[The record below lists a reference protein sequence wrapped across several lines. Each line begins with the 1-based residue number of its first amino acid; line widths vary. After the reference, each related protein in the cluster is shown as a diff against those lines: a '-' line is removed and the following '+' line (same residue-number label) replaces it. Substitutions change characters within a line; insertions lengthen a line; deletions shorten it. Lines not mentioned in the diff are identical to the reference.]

1 MGGGWVLTNL
11 VLPVQ
16 GIHLQNEAVVFG
28 GPIIIVK
35 HVLGLHTI
43 VVFFVYFSLFRLWSV
58 KKVGKWLVQSVMC
71 EVWAISWEIRKDR
84 FERSKSLVWKIATFK
99 RRTIWTLKGGE
110 WGFLLLL
117 LLLDMRETLSWR
129 ILGFKHSLVILT
141 IIFCQETSFVWM
153 GVIS

>member
-43 VVFFVYFSLFRLWSV
+43 VVFFVYFSLFRL
-58 KKVGKWLVQSVMC
+58 
-71 EVWAISWEIRKDR
+71 
-84 FERSKSLVWKIATFK
+84 
-99 RRTIWTLKGGE
+99 
-110 WGFLLLL
+110 
-117 LLLDMRETLSWR
+117 
-129 ILGFKHSLVILT
+129 
-141 IIFCQETSFVWM
+141 
-153 GVIS
+153 